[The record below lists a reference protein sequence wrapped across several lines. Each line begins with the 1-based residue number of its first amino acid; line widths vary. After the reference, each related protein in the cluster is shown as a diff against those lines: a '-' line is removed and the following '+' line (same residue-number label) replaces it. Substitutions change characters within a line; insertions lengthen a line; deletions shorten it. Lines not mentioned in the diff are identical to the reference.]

1 MSLFLTSNKIYI
13 RITNLKFLKF
23 ASIDVGSNAVRLL
36 FTNVFETPSGPVFRK
51 LSLVRV
57 PIRLGEDAF
66 VKKNISV
73 TKANQLIETM
83 RSFKHL
89 MNVHDIIGYKAYA
102 TSAMREA
109 ENGEELVNEIRKYT
123 DIELEIVSGDTE
135 ADTISTKHLPDYI
148 PDFDDAVF
156 IDVGG
161 GSTEMT
167 YLRNHQKHDSI
178 SLKIGTIRLL
188 HETVS
193 EELWGQFDAWFKSNN
208 LINKEVPIIGTGG
221 NINKLLKVLRHEQND
236 YYIGAKDLEDFREK
250 LDEVDY
256 DERMVKFILNPDRA
270 DVILPATDIF
280 LRAAKNLST
289 RKIYIPKVGLSDGIT
304 RQLYREYKET
314 LK

>member
-1 MSLFLTSNKIYI
+1 
-13 RITNLKFLKF
+13 LKFLKF

-66 VKKNISV
+66 VKKRITV

-89 MNVHDIIGYKAYA
+89 MNVHDIIGYKAFA

-123 DIELEIVSGDTE
+123 DINLEIVSGDKE
-135 ADTISTKHLPDYI
+135 AETISTKHLPDYI
-148 PDFDDAVF
+148 PDFEKAVF

-167 YLRNHQKHDSI
+167 YLKNHEKFDSV
-178 SLKIGTIRLL
+178 SFKIGTIRLL
-188 HETVS
+188 HDTVS
-193 EELWGQFDAWFKSNN
+193 KELWQQFDDWFKENN
-208 LINKEVPIIGTGG
+208 LNKKEIPIIGTGG
-221 NINKLLKVLRHEQND
+221 NINKLLKVLRKNQED
-236 YYIGAKDLEDFREK
+236 YFILTKDLKEFRKE
-250 LDEVDY
+250 LNSVAYE
-256 DERMVKFILNPDRA
+256 ERMVKFILNPDRA
-270 DVILPATDIF
+270 DVIIPATDIF
-280 LRAAKNLST
+280 MRAAKNLKT
-289 RKIYIPKVGLSDGIT
+289 KKIYIPKVGLSDGIT
-304 RQLYREYKET
+304 RQLYKQYKDGHFG
-314 LK
+314 